1 LKKVIYILLIV
12 LLSNSV
18 FAQFYNGLQ
27 TDFGKNRVQYD
38 SFMWQ
43 YLRYKKFDTY
53 YYHNGKELADYT
65 AKYAENKIKEFET
78 MFEFALQRRVI
89 FIIYNNLSDF
99 RQSNIGLVSGVNQYN
114 IGGVTKIS
122 NNKAFLYYEG
132 DKKHLE
138 KQITAAIA
146 EIFLNEMIF
155 GTSFTARMANS
166 TLITFP
172 EWYIKGLVSYLS
184 EPWSVE
190 IDNKVKDGI
199 LTGDYEKFNRLS
211 GEDAVYAGHSIWNYI
226 VNRYGIKVI
235 PNIIYLAKISKNM
248 DSGFMFVLGTNL
260 KYLSYDWLNYY
271 EDIYAT
277 DESGRTETLAEN
289 EIKKKTK
296 KPRVFDQIE
305 ISPDGKYYAY
315 TSNQEG
321 QYRIRIFNTE
331 TGKTKKILKKEHKLV
346 QITDY
351 SYPLIEWHSS
361 GEFITYI
368 IEEKGGIWF
377 YMYNIES
384 KKIDKRRLF
393 GYDKILDYSISNN
406 GEKIVFSAVKQGQTD
421 LYLYSLAA
429 NGAKQLTNDRAE
441 DMHPSFTKNDNA
453 IVFSS
458 NRKNE
463 ELINEDTLIQENY
476 DIFQLNI
483 IDVKQKKYSLT
494 QITFTKN
501 ENETQAHEISN
512 HKYIFL
518 NDKNGINNKYLAKFD
533 SSIAFIDTST
543 HYKYNSISSPITNY
557 KRSILSHDFNHK
569 TNDVGEIIFNK
580 DKYNLYK
587 SNIDNFNFNN
597 QELKPTYYIKNK
609 IRLKEYNDSI
619 AIAEQ
624 IKQDSL
630 LNILQN
636 DTLPPKI
643 KTDTLNIDINNYKFD
658 ISVEQAK
665 LRGKL
670 KSKEDIET
678 EEKEAEVKNEH
689 INTVTPRLYFTNFYI
704 NDMVTQI
711 DFSFLNNSY
720 QAFTGYGYF
729 YNPGFNIFFKLGAM
743 DLFEDYKVTGAFRF
757 AGNFDSNEWLVSIE
771 NLKKRIDKQ
780 MIFHRR
786 VFNDYYGKYF
796 TKTQSHNLNYITKY
810 PFSQVSAVRLTL
822 GGRSDKTAV
831 LATDSRSLL
840 MKDMYKNWVN
850 IKLEYIFDNSR
861 DLGVNLHT
869 GNKAKIFFEAYKQ
882 VDQAKTDMFVV
893 GIDLRHYEKIHRTLI
908 FATRF
913 AASSSF
919 GQSKLMYYMGGV
931 DNWMNLS
938 SKTPTFDPS
947 NQIDY
952 TQNWAFQTIATNMRG
967 FSQNIRNG
975 SNFLVL
981 NNELRWPLIRY
992 LANRPVNS
1000 DFLNSFQIIGF
1011 FDAGTAWTGLSPYSK
1026 YNRYNIDIVP
1036 HDQVGPP
1043 VVLII
1048 EKDKDPLVY
1057 GYGFGFRARLLGY
1070 FIRADW
1076 AWGIK
1081 DQIIQPSV
1089 FYLSLSLDF

>member
-1 LKKVIYILLIV
+1 MKKAVYILLIV
-12 LLSNSV
+12 MLSNSV

-43 YLRYKKFDTY
+43 YYRFKKFDTFY
-53 YYHNGKELADYT
+53 YTNGKEIAEYT
-65 AKYAENKIKEFET
+65 AEFAENKIKEFEA
-78 MFEFALQRRVI
+78 MFEFALQRRII
-89 FIIYNNLSDF
+89 FIVYNNLSDF

-199 LTGDYEKFNRLS
+199 LNGDYEKFNRLS
-211 GEDAVYAGHSIWNYI
+211 GDDAVYAGHSIWNYI

-271 EDIYAT
+271 EDIYAK
-277 DESGRTETLAEN
+277 DEKNRTEPLAEN
-289 EIKKKTK
+289 EIKKKTR

-305 ISPDGKYYAY
+305 ISHDGKFYAY

-321 QYRIRIFNTE
+321 QYRIRFFDTE
-331 TGKTKKILKKEHKLV
+331 TGKTKKILKREHKLV

-351 SYPLIEWHSS
+351 SYPLIEWHPS

-377 YMYNIES
+377 YMYNLET
-384 KKIDKRRLF
+384 KKIDKRRFF
-393 GYDKILDYSISNN
+393 GYDKILDYSISND
-406 GEKIVFSAVKQGQTD
+406 GKKIVFSAVKEGQTD
-421 LYLYSLAA
+421 IYLFSLAA

-441 DMHPSFTKNDNA
+441 DMHPSFTKNDDGV
-453 IVFSS
+453 VFSS
-458 NRKNE
+458 NRQNE
-463 ELINEDTLIQENY
+463 ELIIGDTLIQENY

-483 IDVKQKKYSLT
+483 IDAKRKMFSLT
-494 QITFTKN
+494 QITFTQD

-512 HKYIFL
+512 HKYIYL
-518 NDKNGINNKYLAKFD
+518 NDKNGINNKYVAKFD
-533 SSIAFIDTST
+533 SSIAFIDTIT

-557 KRSILSHDFNHK
+557 KRSILSHDYNVK
-569 TNDVGEIIFNK
+569 TKDVGEILFNN

-587 SNIDNFNFNN
+587 YKLEKPSFTNK
-597 QELKPTYYIKNK
+597 ELEPSYYIKNK
-609 IRLKEYNDSI
+609 IRIKEYNDSLV
-619 AIAEQ
+619 IAEQ

-630 LNILQN
+630 LKVLQN

-643 KTDTLNIDINNYKFD
+643 ETDTLNIDINNYKFD

-670 KSKEDIET
+670 KSNDEIEA
-678 EEKEAEVKNEH
+678 EEKKQDKAEERRNSVM
-689 INTVTPRLYFTNFYI
+689 PRLYFTNFFI

-729 YNPGFNIFFKLGAM
+729 YNPGFNVFFKLGAM

-771 NLKKRIDKQ
+771 NLKKRVDKQ
-780 MIFHRR
+780 VVFHRR
-786 VFNDYYGKYF
+786 VFNDYYGDYF
-796 TKTQSHNLNYITKY
+796 TKTQSHTLNYITKY
-810 PFSQVSAVRLTL
+810 PFSQVSAARLTL
-822 GGRSDKTAV
+822 GARSDRTAV
-831 LATDSRSLL
+831 LSTDSRSLL
-840 MKDMYKNWVN
+840 MDDMYKNWVN
-850 IKLEYIFDNSR
+850 LKLEYIFDNSR
-861 DLGVNLHT
+861 DLGVNLYS
-869 GNKAKIFFEAYKQ
+869 GNRAKVFFEAYKQ

-931 DNWMNLS
+931 DNWMNFS

-952 TQNWAFQTIATNMRG
+952 SQNWAFQTIATNMRG

-981 NNELRWPLIRY
+981 NNELRWPMIRY
-992 LANRPVNS
+992 FANRPVNS
-1000 DFLNSFQIIGF
+1000 DFLNSFQVIGF
-1011 FDAGTAWTGLSPYSK
+1011 FDAGTAWTGLSPYSE
-1026 YNRYNIDIVP
+1026 YNKYNIDIIP
-1036 HDQVGPP
+1036 NDQQGPIIL
-1043 VVLII
+1043 VI